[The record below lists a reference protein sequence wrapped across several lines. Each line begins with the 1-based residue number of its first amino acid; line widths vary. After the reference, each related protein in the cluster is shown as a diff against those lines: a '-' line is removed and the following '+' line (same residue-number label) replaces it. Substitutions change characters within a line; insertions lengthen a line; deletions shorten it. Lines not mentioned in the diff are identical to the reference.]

1 MTTCR
6 GKIASKSFDT
16 VGIWNADDLEES
28 PIVYRLLFG
37 VDDESLQQM
46 AQTTRKP
53 MEEYR
58 AIMKSQ
64 DLYTVLR
71 EDWPLS

>member
-28 PIVYRLLFG
+28 LMAYRLLFG

-46 AQTTRKP
+46 AQTMWKP